1 MKATGTILSRGT
13 VYFAIQTGA
22 YPWLGV
28 DSVEEVLTCSNSNE
42 SYWSVL
48 SCGDVHCA
56 LQSGSVTFE
65 SMDEVLSCA
74 NWNES
79 FWSGFSVVVL
89 FIILYKV
96 VLTDLSV
103 HEILMRSKGRTYP
116 KVHISY
122 LNISSLYIRW
132 GIPCQQKT
140 RLTCFCPICVVCVF
154 PTNDVNRQVS
164 DCLNWRLYFER
175 DLAVRT
181 STMCCLHFDREIVRV
196 TTRES

>member
-1 MKATGTILSRGT
+1 MKATDQ
-13 VYFAIQTGA
+13 YFHAVMFTML
-22 YPWLGV
+22 YKV
-28 DSVEEVLTCSNSNE
+28 VL
-42 SYWSVL
+42 
-48 SCGDVHCA
+48 
-56 LQSGSVTFE
+56 TFE

-79 FWSGFSVVVL
+79 FWSGFSVVVV
-89 FIILYKV
+89 FIILCKV

-122 LNISSLYIRW
+122 VNISSLYIRW
-132 GIPCQQKT
+132 GFPCQQKT

-181 STMCCLHFDREIVRV
+181 STMCCLRFDREIVRV

>member
-1 MKATGTILSRGT
+1 MKATDQYFHAVMFT
-13 VYFAIQTGA
+13 VLYK
-22 YPWLGV
+22 V
-28 DSVEEVLTCSNSNE
+28 VL
-42 SYWSVL
+42 
-48 SCGDVHCA
+48 
-56 LQSGSVTFE
+56 TFE

-79 FWSGFSVVVL
+79 FWSGFSVVVV

-122 LNISSLYIRW
+122 VNISSLYIRW
-132 GIPCQQKT
+132 GFPCQQKT

-164 DCLNWRLYFER
+164 DCIIWRLYFKR
-175 DLAVRT
+175 GLAVRT
-181 STMCCLHFDREIVRV
+181 STMCCLRFDREIVRV